1 MTIRVVSLHS
11 REAGDARVGGSA
23 EERLALL
30 ARLSEMSWRLTGR
43 AMPTYTRASMPVVLR
58 ALSSQ
63 SDADQRE

>member
-43 AMPTYTRASMPVVLR
+43 AMPSYTRANMPVVLR
-58 ALSSQ
+58 TLSSQ
-63 SDADQRE
+63 SDADQPE